1 MHARRLGRRAVLEE
15 LASELD
21 KLDSEQ
27 GEQGRI
33 SLVYRSPNT
42 TPLWI
47 VFNSS

>member
-1 MHARRLGRRAVLEE
+1 V

-21 KLDSEQ
+21 MLDSEH
-27 GEQGRI
+27 GEQGG
-33 SLVYRSPNT
+33 SHLVYRSPNT